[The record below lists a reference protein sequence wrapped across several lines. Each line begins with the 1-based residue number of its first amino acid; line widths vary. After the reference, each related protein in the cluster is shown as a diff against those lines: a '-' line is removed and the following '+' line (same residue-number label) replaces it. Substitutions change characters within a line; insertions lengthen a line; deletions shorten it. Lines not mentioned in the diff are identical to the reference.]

1 MRKGK
6 WLWVLISGIVA
17 SGAGNSW
24 TAGVAVTFAD
34 VILENIQ
41 MGEVYNLR
49 QLKGLDYIAN
59 NNADEQRTLTVTA
72 QIPKPAYLR
81 EGYEAIPDPSW
92 VRIIP
97 ERFTLGPHEDMHCSI
112 IISVPNNPE
121 YQGRHFQVMLVCQP
135 DITAA
140 EMQGQG
146 MMFVPS
152 VARYLRFSVG
162 SPAPAA
168 IQEMKRKK
176 IFLSLNFRMEPTS
189 LNIGTISAGQK
200 VYLGRGE
207 FPTLKVLNMGRETL
221 KLVFVSAPYESR
233 MGIEPGYVP
242 APDTGFLTFRK
253 QVLKVKPNSIAN
265 IPIIL
270 NIPDKPE
277 YRGQKYSFIVKA
289 KVEGIEVP
297 IEVYS
302 RVYAIVAE

>member
-1 MRKGK
+1 MLVIG
-6 WLWVLISGIVA
+6 VVA
-17 SGAGNSW
+17 SSAGNGW

-59 NNADEQRTLTVTA
+59 NNADEKRTLTVKA

-121 YQGRHFQVMLVCQP
+121 YLDKHFQVMLACQP

-146 MMFVPS
+146 MMFVPT

-162 SPAPAA
+162 CPAPAA

-242 APDTGFLTFRK
+242 TPDIGFLTFRK
-253 QVLKVKPNSIAN
+253 QILKVKPNRIAN

-289 KVEGIEVP
+289 KVKDIEVP
-297 IEVYS
+297 IEIYS
-302 RVYAIVAE
+302 RVYVIVAE